1 MTNSLVQESDQ
12 DLIRA
17 CRKGDAHAWE
27 QVLEKYERLVFS
39 IPLRYG
45 LDRDSAAD
53 ISQITFTILIQSI
66 QELRDD
72 SHLGGWLA
80 TVAKRH
86 TWRFLK
92 RSNREIPIENDDLTD
107 IEPLIGASVDN
118 TFDQLE
124 LTEWLDQGLSKID
137 ERCRNLLLALY
148 FDEQQIP
155 YTEIAKKMDIPVSSI
170 GPTRARCLEKL
181 KQVLQKD

>member
-1 MTNSLVQESDQ
+1 MTDPALPASDQ

-17 CRKGDAHAWE
+17 CRKGDVQAWE
-27 QVLEKYERLVFS
+27 KVLEKYERLVFS

-53 ISQITFTILIQSI
+53 IAQITFTVLIQSI
-66 QELRDD
+66 DEIRED

-86 TWRFLK
+86 TWRLLK
-92 RSNREIPIENDDLTD
+92 RSNREISIEQDNLTN
-107 IEPLIGASVDN
+107 IEPLVGNQPN
-118 TFDQLE
+118 TRFKELE
-124 LTEWLDQGLSKID
+124 LTQWLDQGLSKID

-148 FDEQQIP
+148 FDPQEAS
-155 YTEIAKKMDIPVSSI
+155 YAEISEKLGLPVSSI
-170 GPTRARCLEKL
+170 GPTRARCLEKM
-181 KQVLQKD
+181 KQILQNA

>member
-1 MTNSLVQESDQ
+1 MLKSSFQESDQ
-12 DLIRA
+12 ELIRA
-17 CRKGDAHAWE
+17 CRKGDTHAWE

-53 ISQITFTILIQSI
+53 ISQITFAILIQSI

-72 SHLGGWLA
+72 SQLGGWLT

-92 RSNREIPIENDDLTD
+92 RSNREIPIENDNLTD
-107 IEPLIGASVDN
+107 IEPLVGAPSEN
-118 TFDQLE
+118 PFNQLE
-124 LTEWLDQGLSKID
+124 LTQWLDQGLSKID
-137 ERCRNLLLALY
+137 ERCRNLLLVLY
-148 FDEQQIP
+148 FDPQEVSYI
-155 YTEIAKKMDIPVSSI
+155 EAAEKMDMPVSSI

-181 KQVLQKD
+181 KQVLQKA